1 VNAHEPADTRVAE
14 MANVIRHS
22 GYPAYC
28 TAETLAERLLFLLE
42 QFEDPLTSAEEVQR
56 SSTTEENS

>member
-1 VNAHEPADTRVAE
+1 